1 MSWQDGDRD
10 SKTTKHLFVKYE
22 GRDLELVMPPMHE
35 EAGLD
40 KMRCVRYLADML
52 IKYLPAIQAKMEL
65 EKTDTMGKKIV
76 IYIQD
81 ETFIRKDA
89 DAAKRVLTSVYGE
102 KPGAEA
108 YSIVKNSREGT
119 SYRKSGGPLVRVV
132 S

>member
-65 EKTDTMGKKIV
+65 EKTDTMGKKDRDL
-76 IYIQD
+76 Y
-81 ETFIRKDA
+81 T
-89 DAAKRVLTSVYGE
+89 G
-102 KPGAEA
+102 
-108 YSIVKNSREGT
+108 
-119 SYRKSGGPLVRVV
+119 
-132 S
+132 